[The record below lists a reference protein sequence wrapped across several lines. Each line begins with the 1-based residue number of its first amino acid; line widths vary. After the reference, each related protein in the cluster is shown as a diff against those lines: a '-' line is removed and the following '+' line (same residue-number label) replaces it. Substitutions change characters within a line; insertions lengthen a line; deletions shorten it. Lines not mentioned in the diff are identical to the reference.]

1 MDGRAAVVTGASTGI
16 GYAVAKRLASSGWRV
31 WGGTRSDSD
40 ASKIESL
47 EGASSLRIEVT
58 DEGSVKTA
66 FDEVLA
72 RRGSSGLDLLVVNAG
87 IVVGGPLEYVSQS
100 AWKQQL
106 DVNVVGAA
114 LSIRHALPL
123 LEICYPSR
131 IIVVGSINSRIGLPL
146 LSPYAASKHALVGL
160 LSSLR
165 RELGPQG
172 PRITLIE
179 PGAIRTPLW
188 EKVEQMSQQMYEDLC
203 PAAFRKYGPYV
214 ERAIKNTTQTK
225 RSGLDPTRV
234 ANLIEKCANRRYPPR
249 RRLVGR
255 DARIGAALNALL
267 PERLFDF
274 LVRRSRS
281 VRISSQ
287 VTNG

>member
-1 MDGRAAVVTGASTGI
+1 MNGKAAVVTGASTGI
-16 GYAVAKRLASSGWRV
+16 GYAVVEQLSASGWQV

-40 ASKIESL
+40 ASKL
-47 EGASSLRIEVT
+47 EMSVGASSLQIEVT
-58 DEGSVKTA
+58 DEYSVKTA

-72 RRGSSGLDLLVVNAG
+72 SRGSSGLDLLVVNAG
-87 IVVGGPLEYVSQS
+87 IVIGGPLEYVSQS

-114 LSIRHALPL
+114 LSIRYALPL
-123 LEICYPSR
+123 LEMCNSSR

-165 RELGPQG
+165 QELGPQG
-172 PRITLIE
+172 PRITLLE

-188 EKVEQMSQQMYEDLC
+188 EKVEQMSHQIYEDVS
-203 PAAFRKYGPYV
+203 PEGRRKYRPFL
-214 ERAIKNTTQTK
+214 ERALNNATRGK
-225 RSGLDPTRV
+225 RGGLEAHKV
-234 ANLIEKCANRRYPPR
+234 AILIEKYANRRYPPR

-255 DARIGAALNALL
+255 DARIGALLKALL
-267 PERLFDF
+267 PERFFDF
-274 LVRRSRS
+274 LVRRFRS
-281 VRISSQ
+281 VKIS
-287 VTNG
+287 T